1 MEFIQNI
8 LVTIA
13 LVLMVLLFVLFVIN
27 AIMEIIGSKRFWNS
41 LNKANEELKNIK
53 ETNKK

>member
-27 AIMEIIGSKRFWNS
+27 AVIEIIGSKRFWNS

-53 ETNKK
+53 EINKK

>member
-27 AIMEIIGSKRFWNS
+27 AVIEIIGSKRFWNS
-41 LNKANEELKNIK
+41 LNKANNELKNIK
-53 ETNKK
+53 EINKK

>member
-27 AIMEIIGSKRFWNS
+27 AVIEIIGSKRFCNS
-41 LNKANEELKNIK
+41 LNKANNEL
-53 ETNKK
+53 